1 MTFGEQCTLLSAASI
16 LGSIACNGLMELD
29 ILELPTKFF
38 FVSSQE
44 KRLHPDVKGIA
55 AQNELVRVFI
65 NVICHVSALRDL
77 CSPLVANGGS

>member
-1 MTFGEQCTLLSAASI
+1 MTFGEQCTQLSAASI

-38 FVSSQE
+38 FVSSQ
-44 KRLHPDVKGIA
+44 KKVHPDVKGIA